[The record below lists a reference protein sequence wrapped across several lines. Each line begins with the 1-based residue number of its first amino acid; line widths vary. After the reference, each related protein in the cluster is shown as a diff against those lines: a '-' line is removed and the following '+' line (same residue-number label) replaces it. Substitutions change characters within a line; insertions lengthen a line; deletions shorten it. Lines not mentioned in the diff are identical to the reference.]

1 MLTVVNCKNKLNSC
15 DLQANMDHLLDST
28 LTEIIMLSPSAFGR
42 KRWDKYTINCSHK
55 GILACVFVV

>member
-28 LTEIIMLSPSAFGR
+28 LTE
-42 KRWDKYTINCSHK
+42 T
-55 GILACVFVV
+55 